1 LGNIPDVFNVEDA
14 VKEKISTKQKE
25 NLATA
30 NTQYSTFKKRVEIN
44 KTADKD
50 LLNVVTPAAMKAL
63 FWLET

>member
-1 LGNIPDVFNVEDA
+1 VFNVEDA

>member
-1 LGNIPDVFNVEDA
+1 MFNVEDA